1 MSSKLFDKIY
11 GCLAGTRVGSA
22 MGAPPEGWSMEKI
35 AETYGVLDTFQPYAH
50 YGGIWD
56 RPPGSTEDG
65 IERQKLMIT
74 AIMEKQDRIAAE
86 DLVQTWIKVLDPEKM
101 KYMTQP
107 FDRDILA
114 VAKTGRVAPGQL
126 GEFMGFP
133 DVNTTARSF
142 HAIPLINA
150 CDTEGMIRDLY
161 DVGRVYQPLKSDGF
175 PGGVIY
181 NAAVVEATR
190 PDATVDSVIAEAL
203 GHASAERTEGVR
215 NSPRELIERALE
227 VAGRSGDPME
237 MRAPL
242 NAIYNTEIGAYAY
255 SSIWENVAKALAV
268 FAATAGNVRD
278 SVIVSINFG
287 RDTDCLAASAAGLA
301 GAFSGASTIPPEW
314 IETVDHATTQNPY
327 TNAQRTI
334 KEAAEGL
341 YGALQS
347 KLKGVKTHVALMESQ
362 KVI

>member
-11 GCLAGTRVGSA
+11 GCLAGSRVGSA

-35 AETYGVLDTFQPYAH
+35 AETHGVLDTFQPYSH

-74 AIMEKQDRIAAE
+74 AIMEKQGRITAE

-150 CDTEGMIRDLY
+150 CDTEGMIEDVY
-161 DVGRVYQPLKSDGF
+161 NVGRVYQPSQSDGF
-175 PGGVIY
+175 PGGVIF

-190 PDATVDSVIAEAL
+190 PNSTVDSVVGEAL
-203 GHASAERTEGVR
+203 KHASPDRTEGIKR
-215 NSPRELIERALE
+215 SPRDLIEEALDIGGK
-227 VAGRSGDPME
+227 AKDPMDIRTE
-237 MRAPL
+237 L
-242 NAIYNTEIGAYAY
+242 NGIYNSKLAAYAF
-255 SSIWENVAKALAV
+255 SNIWENVAKALAI
-268 FAATAGNVRD
+268 FAATGGNVKD

-301 GAFSGASTIPPEW
+301 GAFSGTSTIPPEW
-314 IETVDHATTQNPY
+314 IETVDKATTQNPY

-341 YGALQS
+341 YGALQN
-347 KLKGVKTHVALMESQ
+347 KIRKMKTHVELMESQ
-362 KVI
+362 F

>member
-11 GCLAGTRVGSA
+11 GCLAGSRVGSA

-35 AETYGVLDTFQPYAH
+35 AEKYGVLDTFQPYAH

-74 AIMEKQDRIAAE
+74 AIIEKQDRITAE

-114 VAKTGRVAPGQL
+114 VAKTGRVASGQL
-126 GEFMGFP
+126 GEFMGFA

-150 CDTEGMIRDLY
+150 CDTEGMIEDVY
-161 DVGRVYQPLKSDGF
+161 NVGRVYQPSRSDGF
-175 PGGVIY
+175 PGGVIF

-190 PDATVDSVIAEAL
+190 PNSTVDSVVGEAL
-203 GHASAERTEGVR
+203 RQASTGRTEGIKR
-215 NSPRELIERALE
+215 SHKELIEEALDIG
-227 VAGRSGDPME
+227 AKAKDPMDIRTE
-237 MRAPL
+237 L
-242 NAIYNTEIGAYAY
+242 NEIYNTKLAAYAF
-255 SSIWENVAKALAV
+255 SNIWENVAKALAIFV
-268 FAATAGNVRD
+268 ATGGNVKD

-301 GAFSGASTIPPEW
+301 GAFSGTSTIPPEW
-314 IETVDHATTQNPY
+314 IETVDQATTQNPY

-334 KEAAEGL
+334 KQAAEGL
-341 YGALQS
+341 YGALQN
-347 KLKGVKTHVALMESQ
+347 KIKKMKAHVDLMESQ
-362 KVI
+362 I

>member
-1 MSSKLFDKIY
+1 MTSKLFDKIY
-11 GCLAGTRVGSA
+11 GCLAGSRIGSA
-22 MGAPPEGWSMEKI
+22 MGAPPEGWSMERI
-35 AETYGVLDTFQPYAH
+35 TETYGVLDTFQPYAH
-50 YGGIWD
+50 YGGIWN

-74 AIMEKQDRIAAE
+74 AIMERQGRITAE
-86 DLVQTWIKVLDPEKM
+86 DLVHTWIKVLDPEKM

-114 VAKTGRVAPGQL
+114 VAKTGRVPPSQL

-133 DVNTTARSF
+133 NVNTTARSF

-150 CDTEGMIRDLY
+150 CDTEGMIQ
-161 DVGRVYQPLKSDGF
+161 DVYEIGRVYQPAKSDGF

-190 PDATVDSVIAEAL
+190 PDATVDSVIEEAL
-203 GHASAERTEGVR
+203 KHASPERTEGMR
-215 NSPRELIERALE
+215 RSPRELIEQALDI
-227 VAGRSGDPME
+227 GRKASDPMDI
-237 MRAPL
+237 RAEL
-242 NAIYNTEIGAYAY
+242 NEIYNIQFGPYAF
-255 SSIWENVAKALAV
+255 SNIWENVAKALAI
-268 FAATAGNVRD
+268 FAATDGNVKD

-301 GAFSGASTIPPEW
+301 GAFLGTSTIPPEW
-314 IETVDHATTQNPY
+314 IETVDQATTQNPY

-334 KEAAEGL
+334 REAAEGL
-341 YGALQS
+341 YGALQN
-347 KLKGVKTHVALMESQ
+347 KLKKMKAHVELMESQ
-362 KVI
+362 F

>member
-1 MSSKLFDKIY
+1 MSSRLFDKIY
-11 GCLAGTRVGSA
+11 GCLAGSRIGSA

-35 AETYGVLDTFQPYAH
+35 AATFGVLDTFQPYAH
-50 YGGIWD
+50 YDRTWK

-74 AIMEKQDRIAAE
+74 AIVEKQGRITAE
-86 DLVQTWIKVLDPEKM
+86 DLVRTWIKVLDPEKM

-107 FDRDILA
+107 FDRDLLA
-114 VAKTGRVAPGQL
+114 VAKMGRVPAAQL
-126 GEFMGFP
+126 GEFLGFP

-150 CDTEGMIRDLY
+150 CDTEAMIQDLH

-190 PDATVDSVIAEAL
+190 PSATVDSVIAEAL
-203 GHASAERTEGVR
+203 RHASTERTEGMLR
-215 NSPRELIERALE
+215 APKELIEQALQIA
-227 VAGRSGDPME
+227 VRSSDPMN

-242 NAIYNTEIGAYAY
+242 NEIYNTEVGPYPY
-255 SSIWENVAKALAV
+255 SLIWENVAKALAI
-268 FAATAGNVRD
+268 FAATRGDVRQA
-278 SVIVSINFG
+278 VIVSINFG

-301 GAFSGASTIPPEW
+301 GAFSGTSTIPPEW
-314 IETVDHATTQNPY
+314 IETVDHATTLNPY
-327 TNAQRTI
+327 TNAQGTI
-334 KEAAEGL
+334 REAAEGL

-347 KLKGVKTHVALMESQ
+347 KLKRTEAQLDLMKSYGVM
-362 KVI
+362 